1 MESVDMDRPIK
12 KRDIKPKTY
21 ATTGTDHHEGRN
33 IINSLGLDPVY
44 LEKHN
49 LALQAKYREI
59 TKNEVK
65 VEVIGVEDA
74 DYVIVAYGTV
84 SRIARSAIETLKEKG
99 INVGLIRPITLW
111 PYPKKAFDLI
121 PKTCKGILVAEMSM
135 GQMLDDVLISNKGR
149 HKVGFYGRAGG
160 MVPDPEEIVD
170 AILHFEDKVVE
181 S

>member
-1 MESVDMDRPIK
+1 MMESVDMDRPIK

-49 LALQAKYREI
+49 LALQAKYRDI

-84 SRIARSAIETLKEKG
+84 SRIARSAIDTLKEKG
-99 INVGLIRPITLW
+99 IKVGLIRPITLW

-135 GQMLDDVLISNKGR
+135 GQMLEDVKLAIEMKKPVR
-149 HKVGFYGRAGG
+149 FYGRCGG
-160 MVPDPEEIVD
+160 NVMTPEDIVK
-170 AILHFEDKVVE
+170 FVKEEVK
-181 S
+181 